1 MDNVDKNQ
9 MRERWLTTYQTLS
22 LLEDLHVWPVDVN
35 IVDIAAQLLEELEEI
50 EYQLGHSYQ
59 P

>member
-22 LLEDLHVWPVDVN
+22 LLEDLHVWPVDVD
-35 IVDIAAQLLEELEEI
+35 IVDIEAQLLEELDEI

>member
-22 LLEDLHVWPVDVN
+22 LLEDLHVWPVDVD
-35 IVDIAAQLLEELEEI
+35 IVDIEAQLLEELEEI

>member
-1 MDNVDKNQ
+1 MDNVDKHR

-22 LLEDLHVWPVDVN
+22 LLEDLHVWPVELDV
-35 IVDIAAQLLEELEEI
+35 AELEEELLEELDEI

>member
-1 MDNVDKNQ
+1 MDNVDKHR
-9 MRERWLTTYQTLS
+9 MRERWLATYQTLS
-22 LLEDLHVWPVDVN
+22 LLEDLHVWPVELDV
-35 IVDIAAQLLEELEEI
+35 AELEEELLEELDEI

>member
-35 IVDIAAQLLEELEEI
+35 IVDIEAQLLEELEEI

>member
-1 MDNVDKNQ
+1 MDNVDKYQ

-22 LLEDLHVWPVDVN
+22 LLEDLHVWPVN
-35 IVDIAAQLLEELEEI
+35 VDIIDIEAQLLEELNEI

>member
-9 MRERWLTTYQTLS
+9 MRERWLATYQTLS
-22 LLEDLHVWPVDVN
+22 LLEDLHVWPVDAD
-35 IVDIAAQLLEELEEI
+35 IVDLEDELLEELDEI
-50 EYQLGHSYQ
+50 EYHLGHSFQ